1 MLPVKTKRDARSLD
15 HATLEEMRRLAVG
28 RVLAGE
34 SQIAVGTSLQVHP
47 HTVNKWTRRYR
58 AYGKDG
64 LASTK
69 ALGPSTKL
77 TDKQLKVLRRL
88 IVGKEPRQLNFG
100 PALWSL
106 PIIADLIECL
116 FEVVLHKTTI
126 SRMLHRLGITPQRPT
141 RRAFQRDEHE
151 VRHWIESEFPA
162 VVREARRLQGT
173 LLFLDET
180 GVQEDA
186 AVGTT
191 WGQRGRTPV
200 VETSGTRRRI
210 NAISA
215 ISPRGRMWFRCYKG
229 NLDAPRFVHFLEGL
243 LHDLTKPLVVVL
255 DRHPAHRAAV
265 VRRFLQANRARIRV
279 HYLPGYAPDLNPDE
293 HVWTMLKSM
302 FRRAPLRAG
311 EDFDGVV
318 HETLETIRQDRAAV
332 RRFFDH
338 PEVAYVKAALK
349 W

>member
-15 HATLEEMRRLAVG
+15 HATLEEIRRLAVS

-34 SQIAVGTSLQVHP
+34 SQIEVGASLQVHAS
-47 HTVNKWTRRYR
+47 TVSKWFRRYQ
-58 AYGKDG
+58 ADGKDG

-69 ALGPSTKL
+69 AAGPAPKL

-88 IVGKEPRQLNFG
+88 IVGREPRQLNFG

-106 PIIADLIECL
+106 PVIADLIERL
-116 FEVVLHKTTI
+116 FNVVLHKTTI
-126 SRMLHRLGITPQRPT
+126 SRTLHRMGITPQRPI
-141 RRAFQRDEHE
+141 RRAFQRDDAQI
-151 VRHWIESEFPA
+151 VHWIKQEFPA
-162 VVREARRLQGT
+162 AVREARRMQAT

-180 GVQEDA
+180 GVHEDA

-191 WGQRGRTPV
+191 WGQRGKTPII
-200 VETSGTRRRI
+200 ETSGTRRRI
-210 NAISA
+210 NVISA
-215 ISPRGRMWFRCYKG
+215 ISPRGRFWFRCYKG
-229 NLDAPRFVHFLEGL
+229 NLDARRFEDFLKAM
-243 LHDLTKPLVVVL
+243 LHDLSKPLVVIM
-255 DRHPAHRAAV
+255 DRHPAHRAAT

-279 HYLPGYAPDLNPDE
+279 HFLPGYAPELNPDE

-311 EDFDGVV
+311 EDFDGIV
-318 HETLETIRQDRAAV
+318 HETMESIRQDRATI
-332 RRFFDH
+332 RKFFDH